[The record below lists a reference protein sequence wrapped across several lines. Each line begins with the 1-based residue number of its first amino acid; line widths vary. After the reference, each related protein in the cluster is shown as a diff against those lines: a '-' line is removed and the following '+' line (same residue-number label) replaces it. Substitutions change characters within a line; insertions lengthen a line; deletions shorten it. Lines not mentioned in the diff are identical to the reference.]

1 MSTIRDVARIA
12 GVSIAT
18 VSRVLNGSNRVSE
31 ETRRRVWAAA
41 TELDYWPNTAAR
53 TLTTRK
59 AHTIGILLPELYGEF
74 YSELI
79 RGIDQAARKQ
89 GFQILMSSSHSE
101 PETILGSARSMLGWV
116 EGLIIMAPHRDSS
129 EALLRISK
137 RFPTVLLN
145 PGVDVPGCSSVVV
158 PNFDSAQALVR
169 HLLSLGHESIA
180 IIKGPA
186 SNVDAA
192 ERLRGYQKAV
202 IDQGIEPEARM
213 ELEGDF
219 TEISGFRAATQLL
232 RMDKLPDSIF
242 AANDS
247 MAVGALSALQ
257 ASGVESPANIAIVG
271 FDDISI
277 AQFVT
282 PALTT
287 VQIDAFGMG
296 ERAVDLLIASIQ
308 KPEQTGVVNEVLP
321 APLVIRKSCGA
332 NAEWGQA
339 RLRLGDSDT
348 RIAAG

>member
-31 ETRRRVWAAA
+31 ETRRRVWDAA

-53 TLTTRK
+53 SLTTRK
-59 AHTIGILLPELYGEF
+59 AHTIGILLPDLYGEF

-79 RGIDQAARKQ
+79 RGVDQTARKQ
-89 GFQILMSSSHSE
+89 DFQILMSSSHSE
-101 PETILGSARSMLGWV
+101 PETILGTARSMLGRA

-129 EALLRISK
+129 DALLRISK

-145 PGVDVPGCSSVVV
+145 PGADVPGCSSVMV
-158 PNFDSAQALVR
+158 PNYDGAHALVQ
-169 HLLSLGHESIA
+169 HLLGLGHESIA

-186 SNVDAA
+186 SNVDAE

-202 IDQGIEPEARM
+202 LDQGIEPEARL

-247 MAVGALSALQ
+247 MAIGALSALKG
-257 ASGVESPANIAIVG
+257 AGVEIPGDIAIVG

-277 AQFVT
+277 AQFIT

-287 VQIDAFGMG
+287 VQVDAFGMG

-308 KPEQTGVVNEVLP
+308 NPERTGVVNEVLP
-321 APLVIRKSCGA
+321 APLVIRKSCGTS
-332 NAEWGQA
+332 AEWEQA
-339 RLRLGDSDT
+339 WLRPKDSDT
-348 RIAAG
+348 RFAAG

>member
-1 MSTIRDVARIA
+1 MSTIRDVAQIA

-31 ETRRRVWAAA
+31 ETCRRVWAAA
-41 TELDYWPNTAAR
+41 TQLDYWPNAAAR
-53 TLTTRK
+53 ALTTRK
-59 AHTIGILLPELYGEF
+59 AHTIGILLPDLYGEF

-79 RGIDQAARKQ
+79 RGVDQTARKQ
-89 GFQILMSSSHSE
+89 GFQILLSSSHGE
-101 PETILGSARSMLGWV
+101 AKTILGSARSMLGRV

-129 EALLRISK
+129 EALLQISK

-145 PGVDVPGCSSVVV
+145 PGVDVPGCSSVAV
-158 PNFDSAQALVR
+158 PNFDSAQALIR
-169 HLLSLGHESIA
+169 HLLRLGHQSIA
-180 IIKGPA
+180 IIKGPS
-186 SNVDAA
+186 SNVDAE
-192 ERLRGYQKAV
+192 ERLRGFLKAV
-202 IDQGIEPEARM
+202 VDQGIEPEARM
-213 ELEGDF
+213 ELQGDF
-219 TEISGFRAATQLL
+219 TEVSGFQAATQLL

-247 MAVGALSALQ
+247 MAVGALSALG
-257 ASGVESPANIAIVG
+257 AAGVKIPEDVAIVG

-287 VQIDAFGMG
+287 VQTDAFGMG

-308 KPEQTGVVNEVLP
+308 DPAQTGVVNEVLP

-339 RLRLGDSDT
+339 SLHLGDSET
-348 RIAAG
+348 RFAAG